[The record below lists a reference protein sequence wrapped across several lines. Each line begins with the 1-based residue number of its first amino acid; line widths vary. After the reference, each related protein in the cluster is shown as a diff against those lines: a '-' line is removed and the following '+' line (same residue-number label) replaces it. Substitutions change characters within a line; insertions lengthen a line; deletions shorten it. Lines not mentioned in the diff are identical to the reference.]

1 MSKECHDPESLNPY
15 FEFCVLYPMFDV
27 IMFWILCGVSF
38 WIGYVGP

>member
-27 IMFWILCGVSF
+27 IVLDFVWG
-38 WIGYVGP
+38 